1 MYRITITAG
10 TQYAGDGRILDP
22 DERDTAI
29 GVIRQSLAHTFGGFT
44 EENTFGG
51 WVKSGDTVTEIGKR
65 WIVLSP
71 TTGAAHH
78 IAQSVAQELQQEA
91 VALEIEPLDTA
102 EIVSA

>member
-29 GVIRQSLAHTFGGFT
+29 GVIRTSLAHTFGGFT
-44 EENTFGG
+44 EENSFGG

-71 TTGAAHH
+71 TTGAARH
-78 IAQSVAQELQQEA
+78 IAQSVAQELRQEA
-91 VALEIEPLDTA
+91 VALEIEPLEAA